1 MERRHGING
10 YVYVYAIDYVLH
22 LLLEYV
28 SLYIQP
34 YLLFQYWDVL
44 QKQLGYST
52 KCKNGKRQSGKL
64 PLDFLLAE
72 ATRLATQHRRKLCMR
87 HADLVTHRH

>member
-1 MERRHGING
+1 M
-10 YVYVYAIDYVLH
+10 YVYAIDYVLH

-34 YLLFQYWDVL
+34 YLLFQCRDAF

-52 KCKNGKRQSGKL
+52 KCKSGKKQSNKL
-64 PLDFLLAE
+64 PLNFLLTE

-87 HADLVTHRH
+87 HADLVAHRH